1 MRQPQASLEVVEKV
15 RAVREQYPRWG
26 REKLRVLLSEEEI
39 TISAK
44 SIDRVIVVS
53 RRVGYSVKRYSPAR
67 WSGGSTRGYDDPRS

>member
-26 REKLRVLLSEEEI
+26 REKLRVLLSEEGI

-44 SIDRVIVVS
+44 SIDRVIG
-53 RRVGYSVKRYSPAR
+53 RLKAR
-67 WSGGSTRGYDDPRS
+67 GVLRCG